1 MDSQRRRFVAF
12 FGFVFIVLL
21 FPSVS
26 SAKFREGFGLYAG
39 FHSPS
44 ESSTDS
50 IYGSVPMFGAKY
62 KLAVSTHTGL
72 AASIS
77 LHRKKGDPYNDN
89 TFVNTDSSSSLTFA
103 PVEMSYIINLISNLP
118 ETDRRVH
125 SLYIG
130 VGVNHIWTREEA
142 PGSPLAT
149 GTAFGSQVLAGTTF
163 SISKNFVLG
172 LEFKHLR
179 NRPLMKLDSGRNY
192 RVQLDG
198 TQAQMTFVWHFGKLV
213 ADSNTN

>member
-1 MDSQRRRFVAF
+1 MDSQRRRFVKF
-12 FGFVFIVLL
+12 FGFVSIILI

-26 SAKFREGFGLYAG
+26 SANFREGFGLYGG

-50 IYGSVPMFGAKY
+50 IYGSLPTFGVKY

-72 AASIS
+72 AASIG
-77 LHRKKGDPYNDN
+77 LLRKKGDPYNDN
-89 TFVNTDSSSSLTFA
+89 TFVNTDSSSSVTFVPA
-103 PVEMSYIINLISNLP
+103 EISYIINLISNLP
-118 ETDRRVH
+118 ETERRVH

-130 VGVNHIWTREEA
+130 VGVNHIWTREQA

-149 GTAFGSQVLAGTTF
+149 GAAFGSQVLAGTTF
-163 SISKNFVLG
+163 SISKKFVLG

-179 NRPLMKLDSGRNY
+179 NRPLMKLQSGRNY

-198 TQAQMTFVWHFGKLV
+198 TQAQMTFVWHFG
-213 ADSNTN
+213 N

>member
-1 MDSQRRRFVAF
+1 MDSQRRRFITF
-12 FGFVFIVLL
+12 FGFLSIVLI

-26 SAKFREGFGLYAG
+26 SARFQEGFGLYAG

-50 IYGSVPMFGAKY
+50 IYGSVPMFGIKY
-62 KLAVSTHTGL
+62 KLVVSSHTGL

-77 LHRKKGDPYNDN
+77 LHRKNGDPYNDN
-89 TFVNTDSSSSLTFA
+89 TFVSADSASNLTFA

-130 VGVNHIWTREEA
+130 VGVNHIWTREQT

-149 GTAFGSQVLAGTTF
+149 GAAFGSQVLAGTTF

-179 NRPLMKLDSGRNY
+179 NRPLMKLESGRNY

-198 TQAQMTFVWHFGKLV
+198 TQAQMTFVWHFGKL
-213 ADSNTN
+213 AAAPN

>member
-1 MDSQRRRFVAF
+1 MDSQRRRFVTL
-12 FGFVFIVLL
+12 FGFLSIVLI

-26 SAKFREGFGLYAG
+26 SARFQEGFGLYAG

-50 IYGSVPMFGAKY
+50 IYGSVPMFGIKY
-62 KLAVSTHTGL
+62 KLAVSSHTGL

-77 LHRKKGDPYNDN
+77 LHRKNGDPYNDN
-89 TFVNTDSSSSLTFA
+89 TFVSADSSSNLTFA

-130 VGVNHIWTREEA
+130 VGVNHIWTREQA

-149 GTAFGSQVLAGTTF
+149 GAAFGSQVLAGTTF
-163 SISKNFVLG
+163 SISKHFVLG

-179 NRPLMKLDSGRNY
+179 NRPLMKLESGRNY

-198 TQAQMTFVWHFGKLV
+198 TQAQMTFVWHFGKV
-213 ADSNTN
+213 DAAPN